1 MYELIVTVD
10 GRTDFWAVSRIQ
22 LTQVSDTIQP
32 GLLSCSGEG
41 SAKMSDG
48 FIQDGVCQGDVIGEG
63 QWANCDIGP

>member
-22 LTQVSDTIQP
+22 LTQVSDTIR
-32 GLLSCSGEG
+32 SGEG

-48 FIQDGVCQGDVIGEG
+48 FIQDGVCQGDVIGER